1 MDMSGKPTVISTFA
15 GCGGSSLGYK
25 WAGFEELLAIEWD
38 DNAVETFK
46 LNFPDVPIWK
56 RDIREVTGK
65 EILDFKWLKPGELD
79 VLDGSPPCQGFSVI
93 GKRDVSDDRNDLTLE
108 FIQLINELQPKVF
121 VMENV
126 AGMVGGK
133 MKGRFKEIMI
143 ALKETGYNIECTLMN
158 SKYYDVAQSRKR
170 LIWIGCRDKSP
181 IFPEPQS
188 EPKCLSD
195 VLPNIVEQ
203 NRGQYDKTWKTAQVP
218 CYTITTLRGTGDIT
232 AGFTGL
238 LFKTKDGIVR
248 QPTIKEAQL
257 VSSFPEDFVFTG
269 NINEQ
274 WKRIGNAVMPKFMEH
289 IAKTIKTKILEK
301 NEET

>member
-1 MDMSGKPTVISTFA
+1 MSGKPTVISTFA

-46 LNFPDVPIWK
+46 LNFPEVPIWK
-56 RDIREVTGK
+56 RDMREVTGK

-79 VLDGSPPCQGFSVI
+79 ILDGSPPCQGFSVI

-108 FIQLINELQPKVF
+108 FIRLVNELQPKVF

-133 MKGRFKEIMI
+133 MKGRFKNIMKG
-143 ALKETGYNIECTLMN
+143 LKSTGYNVKCKLMN
-158 SKYYDVAQSRKR
+158 SQYYDVAQSRKR
-170 LIWIGCRDKSP
+170 LIWIGCRQKAP
-181 IFPEPQS
+181 IFPEHKI
-188 EPKCLSD
+188 ELKYLND
-195 VLPNIVEQ
+195 VLPDIIEQ
-203 NRGQYDKTWKTAQVP
+203 NRGQYDKTWKTAKAP
-218 CYTITTLRGTGDIT
+218 CYTITTLRGTGNIS

-238 LFKTKDGIVR
+238 LFKTKDGVVR
-248 QPTIKEAQL
+248 QPTAQEAQL
-257 VSSFPEDFVFTG
+257 VSSFPGDFIFTG
-269 NINEQ
+269 GTKEQ

-289 IAKTIKTKILEK
+289 IARTIKTEILEK
-301 NEET
+301 NGI

>member
-1 MDMSGKPTVISTFA
+1 MSGKPTVISTFA
-15 GCGGSSLGYK
+15 GCGGSSLGYR

-56 RDIREVTGK
+56 RDMREVEGK
-65 EILDFKWLKPGELD
+65 EILDFTRLKPGELD
-79 VLDGSPPCQGFSVI
+79 ILDGSPPCQGFSVI

-108 FIQLINELQPKVF
+108 FIRLINELQPKVF

-133 MKGRFKEIMI
+133 MKGRFKNIMKG
-143 ALKETGYNIECTLMN
+143 LKSTGYNVECEIMN
-158 SKYYDVAQSRKR
+158 SLDYDVAQSRKR

-181 IFPEPQS
+181 IFPGSQS
-188 EPKCLSD
+188 ELKCLSD
-195 VLPNIVEQ
+195 VLPNITEQ
-203 NRGQYDKTWKTAQVP
+203 NRGQYDKTWKTAKAP

-238 LFKTKDGIVR
+238 IFKTKDGVVR

-257 VSSFPEDFVFTG
+257 VSSFPGDFVFTG
-269 NINEQ
+269 SINEQ

-289 IAKTIKTKILEK
+289 IAKTIKIEILEK

>member
-1 MDMSGKPTVISTFA
+1 MSGKPTVISTFA

-56 RDIREVTGK
+56 RDMREVTGK

-108 FIQLINELQPKVF
+108 FIRLINELQPKVF

-133 MKGRFKEIMI
+133 MKGRFKNIMKG
-143 ALKETGYNIECTLMN
+143 LKSTGYNVRCKLMN
-158 SKYYDVAQSRKR
+158 SQYYNVAQSRKR

-188 EPKCLSD
+188 KLKYLSD
-195 VLPNIVEQ
+195 VLPNITKQ
-203 NRGQYDKTWKTAQVP
+203 NRGQYDKTWKTAKAP

-238 LFKTKDGIVR
+238 IFKTKDGIVR

-289 IAKTIKTKILEK
+289 IAKTIKIEILEK
-301 NEET
+301 NEKT